1 MKRKQLESDYYRS
14 YQGFLSTAFSQPN
27 KFFIALQALV
37 LHMPPWLLYL
47 TDRLPL
53 KRIQTLR
60 AAQATSLAFA
70 RTLIREKR
78 RQEEFTKEDK
88 DILSILSVLI

>member
-1 MKRKQLESDYYRS
+1 M
-14 YQGFLSTAFSQPN
+14 
-27 KFFIALQALV
+27 
-37 LHMPPWLLYL
+37 
-47 TDRLPL
+47 

-60 AAQATSLAFA
+60 AAQASSLAFA

-78 RQEEFTKEDK
+78 REEEFTKEDK